1 MKTIAT
7 RDQTMLESGSLTTAT
22 LWKITR
28 RDSEVFGFTDHDKD
42 IEYGGLTYDASTSYN
57 RTATADNAGF
67 AVSNMVIESILD
79 SNLIT
84 ESDIIA
90 GLWDYAQVEMRYVN
104 WKDRRVLHISNVTK
118 ASPGVVTT
126 HEAHELA
133 TGDTVTISNVG
144 GMTELN
150 GNTYTV
156 TVTSS
161 TTFSIGT
168 NTSSYGTYLN
178 LGQVRI
184 PESSWGYRKGRIG
197 QVNTSGQQFSSELMG
212 IAKKL
217 EKPLVRPYLP
227 GCPAIFGD
235 SECGINL
242 ASYTIGGE
250 VESVDATGLVITDTA
265 NITAAINT
273 YAYGLIT
280 MTSGASSG
288 YSMEVKSSTVGT
300 VTLQQRLPFGV
311 SAGDTF
317 TLVQG
322 CDKTLS
328 TCKNTYN
335 NVVNFRGFPHMP
347 GQDKVTQYATP
358 K

>member
-1 MKTIAT
+1 MRTIAT
-7 RDQTMLESGSLTTAT
+7 RDQAMLESGGLTIAT

-28 RDSEVFGFTDHDKD
+28 RDGRVFGFTDHNED
-42 IEYGGLTYDASTSYN
+42 ITFGGLTYNANTSYD

-67 AVSNMVIESILD
+67 AVSNMEIQSIMD
-79 SNLIT
+79 SDLIV
-84 ESDIIA
+84 EADIIA

-104 WKDRRVLHISNVTK
+104 WYDRRVLHISAVSK
-118 ASPGVVTT
+118 ASSGVVTT
-126 HEAHELA
+126 HEVHGLS
-133 TGDTVTISNVG
+133 TGDTVTISGVG

-156 TVTSS
+156 TVIST
-161 TTFSIGT
+161 TTFSIGV
-168 NTSSYGTYLN
+168 NTTLYTSYVAQGE
-178 LGQVRI
+178 VRI
-184 PESSWGYRKGRIG
+184 PETSWGYRKGRIG
-197 QVNTSGQQFSSELMG
+197 QVNTSGQTFSSELMG

-227 GCPAIFGD
+227 GCPAILGD
-235 SECGINL
+235 SECGVNL
-242 ASYTIGGE
+242 AGYTITGAI
-250 VESVDATGLVITDTA
+250 ESVDATGLVITDTA
-265 NITAAINT
+265 NITSSENS
-273 YAYGLIT
+273 YAYGLVT
-280 MTSGASSG
+280 MTSGDSSG

-300 VTLQQRLPFGV
+300 ITLQQRLPFGV

-328 TCKNTYN
+328 TCKNKFN
-335 NVVNFRGFPHMP
+335 NVINFRGFPHMP
-347 GQDKVTQYATP
+347 GLDKVAQYATP